1 MKGIY
6 PKGKRWR
13 VRKYG
18 YHIGVYD
25 TYAEALSV
33 AKIEDDKQE
42 KFRYMQQYL
51 ESKKWL
57 QEKGLL

>member
-6 PKGKRWR
+6 PQGKRWR

-18 YHIGVYD
+18 YHVGVYD
-25 TYAEALSV
+25 TKEEAIKVAES
-33 AKIEDDKQE
+33 EDMKQL
-42 KFRYMQQYL
+42 KFKYMQQYV

-57 QEKGLL
+57 QEKGYL